1 MAVTE
6 PCIYLKIYNEIQ
18 GKSPSPHYSDVSQ
31 QKGLLLGAVHYT
43 GQYSLSNLYVMSVQ
57 RQIPFLRIR
66 TCKKLFSP
74 FSSIRFTNVK
84 QYTTTAMFLSVQSI
98 RRQEPLEFIFYFQ
111 IVY

>member
-43 GQYSLSNLYVMSVQ
+43 GQYSLSYLYVMAVQ
-57 RQIPFLRIR
+57 RQVESAIIQQLQ
-66 TCKKLFSP
+66 
-74 FSSIRFTNVK
+74 SS
-84 QYTTTAMFLSVQSI
+84 
-98 RRQEPLEFIFYFQ
+98 RQMLVLLPLELAKVVLQNF
-111 IVY
+111 